1 MPGVRR
7 GGYRMRVQAVSAAG
21 EEVLA
26 LGFRFSRGASRHCN
40 FPFPGNETE
49 AEQVT

>member
-1 MPGVRR
+1 MGS
-7 GGYRMRVQAVSAAG
+7 GGAATGCGFRAVSAAG

-26 LGFRFSRGASRHCN
+26 LGFRFSGGASGHCN